1 MQTIARANR
10 VYAGKVSGLIVD
22 YAGVFR
28 SLEKALAIYGAPG
41 QGGGDKPVE
50 DKAALAAA
58 LRRAID
64 AADGLCRQQG
74 LSLAAIRAA
83 EGFERIERIER
94 LDDAVDALVGSDEI
108 KRRFLSLAQTVQR
121 LYKALLPDPPAQDF
135 GTEIAPIEVIGD
147 KIRALTPPADISLVM
162 SQVESLLDRS
172 IATEGYL
179 IREQGDEAER
189 WVDLSNVDFA
199 KLAERLNAEEQR
211 ALAEQLS
218 EDLFE
223 EKAGVVF
230 QHVYETYYG
239 GGGSVYAQT
248 A

>member
-1 MQTIARANR
+1 MQTIAR
-10 VYAGKVSGLIVD
+10 VYPGKVSGLIVD

-28 SLEKALAIYGAPG
+28 SLEKAPAIYGPPG

-64 AADGLCRQQG
+64 ETDGLCREQG

-83 EGFERIERIER
+83 EGFERIER
-94 LDDAVDALVGSDEI
+94 LKG
-108 KRRFLSLAQTVQR
+108 KLAQKLMAMVRQNRTR
-121 LYKALLPDPPAQDF
+121 IDY
-135 GTEIAPIEVIGD
+135 
-147 KIRALTPPADISLVM
+147 
-162 SQVESLLDRS
+162 LDRFQ
-172 IATEGYL
+172 AL
-179 IREQGDEAER
+179 IDAYNAGSLNAEAFFEQLVE
-189 WVDLSNVDFA
+189 
-199 KLAERLNAEEQR
+199 LAERLPDAYSPE
-211 ALAEQLS
+211 
-218 EDLFE
+218 LFE